1 MAPPGVVDVTVTRQG
16 GRSAVVVETLVD
28 ATATQSR

>member
-1 MAPPGVVDVTVTRQG
+1 MAPPEVVDVAVTRHG

-28 ATATQSR
+28 ATWAQSR